1 MDRKAAWVYFSHNWY
16 AGRQFP
22 LATAT
27 WIRDRSSVP
36 FIRLMLRSSPE
47 QDVREPTYTI
57 NAIASGEF
65 DEDLRSWGRAAASFG
80 TPLIVEWGTEVNG
93 EWFAWNGR
101 WNGRAEG
108 PARFRAAYRHIVR
121 TMSSEG
127 AANITWVFHVD
138 VQDAPEVSWNMFENY
153 YPGDDAV
160 DWLGISNYGA
170 STPMDDEWPAF
181 AVAMNN
187 VVPRLVALAPGKPI
201 FVLEFGVT
209 TGNPLGNAADWADD
223 ALSDLLGNRWP
234 EVRGFSWWNE
244 GWEND
249 SNSLNDTNMRVQDI
263 PGLGDVFK
271 QHLISP
277 AVVDS
282 PLLSGG

>member
-1 MDRKAAWVYFSHNWY
+1 V
-16 AGRQFP
+16 
-22 LATAT
+22 
-27 WIRDRSSVP
+27 
-36 FIRLMLRSSPE
+36 
-47 QDVREPTYTI
+47 
-57 NAIASGEF
+57 
-65 DEDLRSWGRAAASFG
+65 
-80 TPLIVEWGTEVNG
+80 
-93 EWFAWNGR
+93 
-101 WNGRAEG
+101 
-108 PARFRAAYRHIVR
+108 
-121 TMSSEG
+121 SSEG

-138 VQDAPEVSWNMFENY
+138 VQDAPEVSWNAFENY

-170 STPMDDEWPAF
+170 ATPTDDEWPAF
-181 AVAMNN
+181 AVAMDD

-209 TGNPLGNAADWADD
+209 MGNPLGNATDWADD

-244 GWEND
+244 AWVND
-249 SNSLNDTNMRVQDI
+249 SNPSNDTNMRVQDI
-263 PGLGDVFK
+263 PGLDDVFR

-282 PLLSGG
+282 PILSGG